1 MKLHVLGPEGSFSHA
16 AAMALQERL
25 GATLELSM
33 AATAEAVVRAVAE
46 PGAEHRTLGI
56 VPYYNFLEGL
66 VQEHLDLIY
75 ELGVRVVGLIRIPIE
90 LAAGGFADPA
100 AGRCEVLS
108 HPKALAQASDF
119 LRSRF
124 ASALVTPVDST
135 ASAAKQV
142 SERRRG
148 IAIASEAA
156 LRQFNLPIVARDVGN
171 VRHGQANFTDFF
183 VVAPRSGASIDLGA
197 PTHTLIAITPRINRL
212 GLLCEMLEQF
222 RFYELDIA
230 KIHSRP
236 AIDAVDVSEEPQMF
250 YLEVRSAPD
259 ADPLLRCA
267 EAIQFKYGTARSP
280 GMLTILGAFC
290 A

>member
-16 AAMALQERL
+16 AAVALEAKL
-25 GATLELSM
+25 GATLQLSM
-33 AATAEAVVRAVAE
+33 ASTAEAVVRAVAE
-46 PGAEHRTLGI
+46 RGAEKSPIGI

-75 ELGVRVVGLIRIPIE
+75 ELKVRVVGLIRMPIE
-90 LAAGGFADPA
+90 LTAGGFEDPTA
-100 AGRCEVLS
+100 SQCEVIS
-108 HPKALAQASDF
+108 HPKALAQASEF
-119 LRSRF
+119 IRSRIKN
-124 ASALVTPVDST
+124 ALITPVDST
-135 ASAAKQV
+135 ASAAKAV

-156 LRQFNLPIVARDVGN
+156 IRQFNLPIVARNVGN
-171 VRHGQANFTDFF
+171 VRHGHANFTDFF
-183 VVAPRSGASIDLGA
+183 VIAPQSGALIDLGA

-250 YLEVRSAPD
+250 YLEVKSAPD
-259 ADPLLRCA
+259 ADPLVRCA
-267 EAIQFKYGTARSP
+267 EAIQFRYGTARSP